1 MGISRQQIWVTA
13 LVSIAVD
20 VNRRTGQIGIVR
32 TLDVTTVGEGELC
45 LAYRGRDDRRRE
57 PVAIVAADFILLLTE
72 VEVVVCQML
81 IAQSYLCIDFAKRAT
96 ILQEGS

>member
-72 VEVVVCQML
+72 VEGQML

>member
-1 MGISRQQIWVTA
+1 MGISRQQIRITA

-20 VNRRTGQIGIVR
+20 INRRAGQISIVW
-32 TLDVTTVGEGELC
+32 TLDVTTIRERELC

-72 VEVVVCQML
+72 AEVVVCQML
-81 IAQSYLCIDFAKRAT
+81 IAQSYLCLDFAK
-96 ILQEGS
+96 